1 MIYFALP
8 AYAVRLPRKLCGKR
22 TWRRWASIDWV
33 GNAFALGMTMSLIL
47 ALQWGGS
54 VFAWD
59 DKVIIALFAL
69 VSRDPYLEI

>member
-1 MIYFALP
+1 
-8 AYAVRLPRKLCGKR
+8 
-22 TWRRWASIDWV
+22 
-33 GNAFALGMTMSLIL
+33 MTMSLIL